1 MVRLCHARA
10 ARIRDHPYM
19 LLHKR
24 ILEHRRNNRVD
35 AARSMEQE
43 LEELI
48 NQQGSPDRQGDA

>member
-1 MVRLCHARA
+1 
-10 ARIRDHPYM
+10 M